1 MAYNAEYL
9 RSMEGQ
15 ALMDNL
21 YKACDILKEMDRLDD
36 VVEGMAAK
44 RRNVHKKILEA
55 AQYRPNKWVIYG
67 AGLGVCYLL
76 GANILEGNLLPSKI
90 IGSNLLFT
98 LFGIV
103 WQLAILGVG
112 AWVFYLILLGI
123 DWILFKDS
131 KLAKFESR
139 YAEESA
145 AAETNLKI
153 ARQKADAFRKNDQM
167 NFVRALL
174 PREFQDISSLYGL
187 LDVMENNCIYNLQD
201 GIVQYH
207 QFQKLDDIHNE
218 AIRQRMAADQAAA
231 QQEYQSRLM
240 YDQARENAWRHQ
252 DMMNAQREATE
263 AQRRT
268 ARATEKLRDIEEQRE
283 WERNHPNW

>member
-21 YKACDILKEMDRLDD
+21 YKACSILKEMDRLDYA
-36 VVEGMAAK
+36 VESMAAK
-44 RRNVHKKILEA
+44 KRRVHKKIVEA
-55 AQYRPNKWVIYG
+55 AQYRPDKWVICG
-67 AGLGVCYLL
+67 AGLGLCYIL
-76 GANILEGNLLPSKI
+76 GVNFLKGNFRPSKI
-90 IGSNLLFT
+90 IESNLLFT

-103 WQLAILGVG
+103 WRLLILGVC

-131 KLAKFESR
+131 KLAKFESL
-139 YAEESA
+139 YAEEGA

-153 ARQKADAFRKNDQM
+153 AQQKADTFWKNDQM

-174 PREFQDISSLYGL
+174 PREFQNLSNLCEL
-187 LDVMENNCIYNLQD
+187 LEVMENNCIYNLQD

-207 QFQKLDDIHNE
+207 QFQKLDEIHSE
-218 AIRQRMAADQAAA
+218 AIKQRIAADQAAA
-231 QQEYQSRLM
+231 QQEYQSQLM
-240 YDQARENAWRHQ
+240 REQARENAWRHQ
-252 DMMNAQREATE
+252 DIMNIQREAAE